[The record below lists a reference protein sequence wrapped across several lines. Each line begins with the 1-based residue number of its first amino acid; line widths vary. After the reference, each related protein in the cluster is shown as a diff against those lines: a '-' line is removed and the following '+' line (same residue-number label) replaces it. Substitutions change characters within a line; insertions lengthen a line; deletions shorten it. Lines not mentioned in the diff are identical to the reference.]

1 MPAPNR
7 ATDPRAALVVGGSAG
22 IGLAVARGLRRQGYD
37 LGLAGRDGPRLAR
50 AMDDLVDDDRDAAG
64 VGETVAIV
72 ADIAEPGGPA
82 AMVERHLEAH
92 GRLDVLVVSSGT
104 GWIGPFEELRDDRLE
119 RMTATNVLGP
129 MRLVRAAHGPL
140 REAGAEH
147 GEALV
152 VLLASLA
159 GIWPTPAAA
168 AYSATK
174 AAVVSLARSLNR
186 ELAPSGVRACAI
198 CPGFVDTAMTG
209 WVGPEIPRPS
219 MLRPED
225 VSETVDYL
233 LRLSPGAVVD
243 EVVLHRALAASP
255 FAP

>member
-50 AMDDLVDDDRDAAG
+50 AMDDLLDDDRDAAG

-140 REAGAEH
+140 R
-147 GEALV
+147 
-152 VLLASLA
+152 
-159 GIWPTPAAA
+159 
-168 AYSATK
+168 
-174 AAVVSLARSLNR
+174 
-186 ELAPSGVRACAI
+186 
-198 CPGFVDTAMTG
+198 
-209 WVGPEIPRPS
+209 
-219 MLRPED
+219 
-225 VSETVDYL
+225 
-233 LRLSPGAVVD
+233 
-243 EVVLHRALAASP
+243 
-255 FAP
+255 